1 MLSLKGIITALIS
14 ISLAKVKT
22 STSIFLYSGKLLHL
36 TDRDSSKFTQ
46 KKDWCAVICNW
57 LGPEGFAEEGFRA
70 DLGLGR
76 DTNGIFFAEV
86 ASSYGREV
94 TASEVVSF
102 YERGEGEGWVPPGVE
117 GVTAELP
124 PAEWTSFCKLWGGN
138 DICVTPGL
146 IEASSLGGEEPMAM
160 SSLGLGDVSVSPD

>member
-1 MLSLKGIITALIS
+1 M
-14 ISLAKVKT
+14 AKVKT

-102 YERGEGEGWVPPGVE
+102 YERGEGEG
-117 GVTAELP
+117 
-124 PAEWTSFCKLWGGN
+124 
-138 DICVTPGL
+138 
-146 IEASSLGGEEPMAM
+146 
-160 SSLGLGDVSVSPD
+160 